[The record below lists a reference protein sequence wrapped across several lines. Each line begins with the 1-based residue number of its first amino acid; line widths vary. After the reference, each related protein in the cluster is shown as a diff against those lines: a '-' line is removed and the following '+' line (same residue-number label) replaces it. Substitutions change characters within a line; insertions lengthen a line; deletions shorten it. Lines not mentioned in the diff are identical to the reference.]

1 MSVNSG
7 DRLSTVRPPSGRKKL
22 KTRQDG
28 IKKLHH
34 NNFNIEVILGD
45 HWLELRLSEVRSFVV
60 LNGDQSSTRP
70 GSVGLT
76 NILSGAD
83 SGVPGVVT

>member
-1 MSVNSG
+1 MVT
-7 DRLSTVRPPSGRKKL
+7 DCLQCDQPSGRKKL

-45 HWLELRLSEVRSFVV
+45 HWLELRLSEVRSFVA

-70 GSVGLT
+70 GSVT
-76 NILSGAD
+76 DILSGAD